1 MPQINIDAWGEG
13 FWLSNDY
20 LNKRTGAS
28 SITDQD
34 YTDFQPF
41 AFMSRELLPPSLN
54 VNTVCLQK
62 LYSLSMCQLNEPLD
76 GSICYVGMY
85 GSDLPQL
92 NMAVIYAGETPEEP
106 TFKTDSTQIQSY
118 FLYSNLELFGYF
130 SPTNLYMPDG
140 YLTKPSYNSG
150 TPAKYLHWSDDGY
163 TGTGLNTD
171 VESMKQYNTNLKI
184 DPVLKFGVKSLFLVI
199 YVVYIS
205 SLDGSGQ
212 PISSQTTL
220 NDYLNGVGHDDAWKR
235 AHPVMCA
242 YAVPYI
248 RRNING
254 TYDTLIYSG
263 ADICPAFTLPLDGID
278 DGTEHHIIQY
288 MAATNGVTN
297 QNAPANN
304 GCFPIYGQIVPTHY
318 NEPRGCNNT
327 SAPIYLGIDHG
338 EFKKAPYNDVYWF
351 ELDLTDPDNVEY
363 LMRGCAAYGLFFSDD
378 YYDLAQSGRDETR
391 WIDVN
396 MCCGTIDDDGRT
408 NGDYT
413 RGAMNVLQKQF
424 NWSDSTE
431 SPFDPSAPP
440 VPENE
445 YNTQTVFN
453 TVSGISTMTQRYA
466 MTAGA
471 VKNLGAALWSISAD
485 LIDDGGGGEDY
496 SELNEKI
503 LDTFL
508 TNNPIDCI
516 VSLRKY
522 PFEISKDDS
531 TMIKLGKYE
540 TTVGAYTMSETLE
553 IFEFRMKNKILPIFN
568 DSFMDY
574 EPYTHFEL
582 YVPFCGTVSV
592 EPADILGRQLSVK
605 LAVDYSTGTCTAYIL
620 TDDLVIKTISGQIAI
635 DIPVSGIQA
644 VTAASQ
650 INNAIAQASTAHKQ
664 ERSATLGNVSV
675 GGAVQFMLNPVKTI
689 EAAGIA
695 ENTSQRAD
703 YELQHQNIQPHLIG
717 SASSAA
723 SWLIDFSCRL
733 LIYYPTGEILFNNNN
748 PPTFNPIKLLE
759 YGHSVGFACCMTG
772 ALSSFSGLTVAVKA
786 DLNGITTN
794 SGTRPATLQ
803 ELQMLE
809 AALNEGVIL

>member
-1 MPQINIDAWGEG
+1 MPQIDIDIW
-13 FWLSNDY
+13 NDLRPLY
-20 LNKRTGAS
+20 TGLNNRTGTSA
-28 SITDQD
+28 ITDQD
-34 YTDFQPF
+34 YEDFAPF
-41 AFMSRELLPPSLN
+41 YTACYAGDPNEFILYNLLYHDKLSLD
-54 VNTVCLQK
+54 
-62 LYSLSMCQLNEPLD
+62 SGIDE
-76 GSICYVGMY
+76 SITYVGMY
-85 GSDLPQL
+85 NDELPQL
-92 NMAVIYAGETPEEP
+92 NIRCYDAGPYYELDNPAYV
-106 TFKTDSTQIQSY
+106 TDNTQIQSFIFTDLMSY
-118 FLYSNLELFGYF
+118 HLTAGWAYGGNIVTNKDFTYYDNRLWLWKDGLEGDYPFLN
-130 SPTNLYMPDG
+130 PNTTTNPNGLY
-140 YLTKPSYNSG
+140 
-150 TPAKYLHWSDDGY
+150 HVY
-163 TGTGLNTD
+163 T
-171 VESMKQYNTNLKI
+171 S
-184 DPVLKFGVKSLFLVI
+184 FGVKSLILEINVA
-199 YVVYIS
+199 YKTS
-205 SLDGSGQ
+205 DGTFA
-212 PISSQTTL
+212 PNFDRATL
-220 NDYLNGVGHDDAWKR
+220 A
-235 AHPVMCA
+235 A
-242 YAVPYI
+242 YAAQSIAWRETHPILKAYCLPYI
-248 RRNING
+248 RDNTNG
-254 TYDTLIYSG
+254 TYQHVSQYFWNNGIQYKPSTLTPI
-263 ADICPAFTLPLDGID
+263 FTLPLMSQVTGYPDILTYTYSLAGEDTINGYLPLYGDFANDQAIKIGSAAASGGI
-278 DGTEHHIIQY
+278 
-288 MAATNGVTN
+288 MAVLM
-297 QNAPANN
+297 
-304 GCFPIYGQIVPTHY
+304 
-318 NEPRGCNNT
+318 GCNRGT
-327 SAPIYLGIDHG
+327 LHYIDSG
-338 EFKKAPYNDVYWF
+338 GYRNYWL
-351 ELDLTDPDNVEY
+351 ELEGSDDNIEW
-363 LMRGCAAYGLFFSDD
+363 LRRAAAAYGLFFCDSIGN
-378 YYDLAQSGRDETR
+378 LADSGRDETR

-396 MCCGTIDDDGRT
+396 MCCGTIDEEGRT

-413 RGAMNVLQKQF
+413 RGVMNALQRQF

-471 VKNLGAALWSISAD
+471 VKNLGTALWSISAD

-522 PFEISKDDS
+522 PFEITKDDS
-531 TMIKLGKYE
+531 TLIKLGKYE
-540 TTVGAYTMSETLE
+540 TIVGAYTMSETLE
-553 IFEFRMKNKILPIFN
+553 IFEFKMKNKILPIFN

-635 DIPVSGIQA
+635 DIPVSGIQS

-650 INNAIAQASTAHKQ
+650 INNAIAQASTAQKNEQ
-664 ERSATLGNVSV
+664 TSKLSLMTI
-675 GGAVQFMLNPVKTI
+675 GGMGQLILNPAKAGNNIATSQI
-689 EAAGIA
+689 E
-695 ENTSQRAD
+695 SQRAD

-748 PPTFNPIKLLE
+748 PPTFDPVKLLE
-759 YGHSVGFACCMTG
+759 YGHTVGFACCMTG
-772 ALSSFSGLTVAVKA
+772 ALSSFSGLTVAVRA
-786 DLNGITTN
+786 DLNDITTN
-794 SGTRPATLQ
+794 GLTARPATLQ

>member
-1 MPQINIDAWGEG
+1 MPQINYDVWLEG
-13 FWLSNDY
+13 NPAY
-20 LNKRTGAS
+20 TGLNTRTGTAA
-28 SITDQD
+28 ITDQD
-34 YTDFQPF
+34 YEDFAPF
-41 AFMSRELLPPSLN
+41 TLAYYPTGANKYTMWNWLN
-54 VNTVCLQK
+54 GGE
-62 LYSLSMCQLNEPLD
+62 LSMDSGIDE
-76 GSICYVGMY
+76 SMCYVGIY
-85 GSDLPQL
+85 NSDLPQL
-92 NMAVIYAGETPEEP
+92 NIAAYAFD
-106 TFKTDSTQIQSY
+106 TFDTQDNPMYQTDNTQIQSFFFIDTWNFFFQQNY
-118 FLYSNLELFGYF
+118 TANYRQYADGRLYTKDFNYID
-130 SPTNLYMPDG
+130 YKYQIYKDG
-140 YLTKPSYNSG
+140 LSG
-150 TPAKYLHWSDDGY
+150 TQPHITPASTLNIHGALNVYL
-163 TGTGLNTD
+163 
-171 VESMKQYNTNLKI
+171 I
-184 DPVLKFGVKSLFLVI
+184 FGIKSLILEI
-199 YVVYIS
+199 NVVYKTS
-205 SLDGSGQ
+205 DGTYY
-212 PISSQTTL
+212 PNIDRCTL
-220 NDYLNGVGHDDAWKR
+220 AAYEANNTAWKE
-235 AHPVMCA
+235 AHPILQA
-242 YAVPYI
+242 YCVPYI
-248 RRNING
+248 RDNTNG
-254 TYDTLIYSG
+254 HYSHS
-263 ADICPAFTLPLDGID
+263 AHSFESFSCPQTFTPAFTLPYISNASGYD
-278 DGTEHHIIQY
+278 DIVTYNTSLTTQ
-288 MAATNGVTN
+288 TVNGVFPLYGAVVGDQASAAVN
-297 QNAPANN
+297 VAIQNAGVLAPLMGVN
-304 GCFPIYGQIVPTHY
+304 
-318 NEPRGCNNT
+318 RGT
-327 SAPIYLGIDHG
+327 LHKQQSSGYM
-338 EFKKAPYNDVYWF
+338 YYWL
-351 ELDLTDPDNVEY
+351 ELEGTDENIEW
-363 LMRGCAAYGLFFSDD
+363 LRRAAAAYGLFFCDSIGN
-378 YYDLAQSGRDETR
+378 LADAGRDETR
-391 WIDVN
+391 WLDVN

-408 NGDYT
+408 NGDYS

-431 SPFDPSAPP
+431 SPYDPSAPP

-553 IFEFRMKNKILPIFN
+553 IFEFRMKNKILPIFD

-635 DIPVSGIQA
+635 DIPVSGIQS

-650 INNAIAQASTAHKQ
+650 INNAIAQASTAQKNEQ
-664 ERSATLGNVSV
+664 TSKLSLMTIAGMGQLV
-675 GGAVQFMLNPVKTI
+675 LNPAKS
-689 EAAGIA
+689 GNNIA
-695 ENTSQRAD
+695 TSQINAERAD

-733 LIYYPTGEILFNNNN
+733 LIYYPTGEILFNNN
-748 PPTFNPIKLLE
+748 PPTFNPVKLLE
-759 YGHSVGFACCMTG
+759 YGHTVGFACCNTG
-772 ALSSFSGLTVAVKA
+772 TISSFSGLTVAVKA
-786 DLNGITTN
+786 NLNGITTN

>member
-1 MPQINIDAWGEG
+1 MQPSAKWKTINDE
-13 FWLSNDY
+13 LSG
-20 LNKRTGAS
+20 LSRRTGAADLSNADYENYPPFAS
-28 SITDQD
+28 SYYTGAAGEQRCMFWKYNYDDFPLNSAITDYSIAYTAVNNPELSHNNIGVFLADETTPD
-34 YTDFQPF
+34 YITDNTLQQPIAFCYSQRYQVLLNNVAGVPNLTDYGRFKEPPYTNSRYVWKPDAGGAKYSGNLTDFYIN
-41 AFMSRELLPPSLN
+41 A
-54 VNTVCLQK
+54 NTLG
-62 LYSLSMCQLNEPLD
+62 Y
-76 GSICYVGMY
+76 
-85 GSDLPQL
+85 
-92 NMAVIYAGETPEEP
+92 AVQYAR
-106 TFKTDSTQIQSY
+106 
-118 FLYSNLELFGYF
+118 FG
-130 SPTNLYMPDG
+130 
-140 YLTKPSYNSG
+140 
-150 TPAKYLHWSDDGY
+150 
-163 TGTGLNTD
+163 
-171 VESMKQYNTNLKI
+171 I
-184 DPVLKFGVKSLFLVI
+184 KSLFLEIRVI
-199 YVVYIS
+199 ADIDR
-205 SLDGSGQ
+205 SLANYESQ
-212 PISSQTTL
+212 EIAWRATHPIR
-220 NDYLNGVGHDDAWKR
+220 YAYCKVHRR
-235 AHPVMCA
+235 A
-242 YAVPYI
+242 
-248 RRNING
+248 NING
-254 TYDTLIYSG
+254 TYSITAGDYGDINTVMFLPFIGNNMEIHCYYNNIRSRAEYNDCYLPLWGVSIPIRTYARYDSNNHNGDFFYG
-263 ADICPAFTLPLDGID
+263 ADRID
-278 DGTEHHIIQY
+278 DVEVTEVGDGTFLYQMY
-288 MAATNGVTN
+288 LNGTAEN
-297 QNAPANN
+297 
-304 GCFPIYGQIVPTHY
+304 I
-318 NEPRGCNNT
+318 
-327 SAPIYLGIDHG
+327 
-338 EFKKAPYNDVYWF
+338 
-351 ELDLTDPDNVEY
+351 EY
-363 LMRGCAAYGLFFSDD
+363 LRKCCAAYGLFFCDD
-378 YYDLAQSGRDETR
+378 VYIDENTTFDDSSLEANNGRWLHDKMHLGIIEDNGYTE
-391 WIDVN
+391 
-396 MCCGTIDDDGRT
+396 GR
-408 NGDYT
+408 YT
-413 RGAMNVLQKQF
+413 TGALNALQTQF
-424 NWSDSTE
+424 QWSDSTD
-431 SPFDPSAPP
+431 SIYDPAYPP
-440 VPENE
+440 EPQNE

-531 TMIKLGKYE
+531 TFIKLGKYE
-540 TTVGAYTMSETLE
+540 TTVGAYTMSKTLE
-553 IFEFRMKNKILPIFN
+553 IFEFRMRNEILPIFN

-635 DIPVSGIQA
+635 DIPVSGIQS

-650 INNAIAQASTAHKQ
+650 INNAIAQASTAQKNEQ
-664 ERSATLGNVSV
+664 TSKLSLMTI
-675 GGAVQFMLNPVKTI
+675 GGMGQLILNPAKAGNNISTSQI
-689 EAAGIA
+689 E
-695 ENTSQRAD
+695 SQRAD

-748 PPTFNPIKLLE
+748 PPTFNPVKLLE
-759 YGHSVGFACCMTG
+759 YGHTVGFACCNTG
-772 ALSSFSGLTVAVKA
+772 TLSSFSGLTVAVKA

>member
-1 MPQINIDAWGEG
+1 MLQTQRQERVELSRRLQIRKSFFLSLFYNQNLESDTLDNNDQRWIHNEMHLGIIEDTGYTEG
-13 FWLSNDY
+13 RY
-20 LNKRTGAS
+20 TTGVMNAL
-28 SITDQD
+28 QNQ
-34 YTDFQPF
+34 FQWKT
-41 AFMSRELLPPSLN
+41 S
-54 VNTVCLQK
+54 
-62 LYSLSMCQLNEPLD
+62 
-76 GSICYVGMY
+76 
-85 GSDLPQL
+85 
-92 NMAVIYAGETPEEP
+92 
-106 TFKTDSTQIQSY
+106 TDSIY
-118 FLYSNLELFGYF
+118 
-130 SPTNLYMPDG
+130 D
-140 YLTKPSYNSG
+140 
-150 TPAKYLHWSDDGY
+150 PAY
-163 TGTGLNTD
+163 
-171 VESMKQYNTNLKI
+171 
-184 DPVLKFGVKSLFLVI
+184 
-199 YVVYIS
+199 
-205 SLDGSGQ
+205 
-212 PISSQTTL
+212 
-220 NDYLNGVGHDDAWKR
+220 
-235 AHPVMCA
+235 
-242 YAVPYI
+242 
-248 RRNING
+248 
-254 TYDTLIYSG
+254 
-263 ADICPAFTLPLDGID
+263 
-278 DGTEHHIIQY
+278 
-288 MAATNGVTN
+288 
-297 QNAPANN
+297 
-304 GCFPIYGQIVPTHY
+304 
-318 NEPRGCNNT
+318 
-327 SAPIYLGIDHG
+327 
-338 EFKKAPYNDVYWF
+338 
-351 ELDLTDPDNVEY
+351 
-363 LMRGCAAYGLFFSDD
+363 
-378 YYDLAQSGRDETR
+378 
-391 WIDVN
+391 
-396 MCCGTIDDDGRT
+396 
-408 NGDYT
+408 
-413 RGAMNVLQKQF
+413 
-424 NWSDSTE
+424 
-431 SPFDPSAPP
+431 PP
-440 VPENE
+440 EPENE

-485 LIDDGGGGEDY
+485 LIDDGGGGQDY

-531 TMIKLGKYE
+531 TFIKLGKYE
-540 TTVGAYTMSETLE
+540 TTVGAYTMSKTLE
-553 IFEFRMKNKILPIFN
+553 IFEFRMRNNILPIFN

-582 YVPFCGTVSV
+582 YVPFCGTVSI

-635 DIPVSGIQA
+635 DIPVSGIQS

-664 ERSATLGNVSV
+664 EKSATLGNVSV

-733 LIYYPTGEILFNNNN
+733 LIYYPTGEILFNSNN
-748 PPTFNPIKLLE
+748 PPTFNPVKLLE
-759 YGHSVGFACCMTG
+759 YGHTVGFACCMTG

-786 DLNGITTN
+786 NLNGITTN